1 MSNWTRNSRRNS
13 VTFFLILINLTVW
26 GLQIVPGSLVTEYLG
41 LYPAIVPYEP
51 WRLITSGFAHN
62 DGFFSDP
69 TSVLH
74 ILFNMY
80 SLFIFGQVLEPMLGR
95 LRFLV
100 LYLTAILGGGV
111 LVIWMNS
118 PFSWTVGASGGIFG
132 LMAAYFVLMR
142 AIGGNASQVMG
153 LIAINL
159 VFSFLPGVSWQGHI
173 GGLVA
178 GGAVALVMSKTRSRK
193 SQPAQVVG
201 VAIVI
206 GLLLV
211 AAYLRVEQLTI
222 IPLGIPSLPNVVE

>member
-1 MSNWTRNSRRNS
+1 MSNWARGNRRNS

-62 DGFFSDP
+62 DGFFTDP

-100 LYLTAILGGGV
+100 LYLAAILGGGV

-132 LMAAYFVLMR
+132 LMAGFFILMR
-142 AIGGNASQVMG
+142 ATGGNSSQVMG

-178 GGAVALVMSKTRSRK
+178 GGAVAFVMAKTRRR
-193 SQPAQVVG
+193 SQRAAQVLG
-201 VAIVI
+201 VAVVI
-206 GLLLV
+206 GVILF
-211 AAYLRVEQLTI
+211 AAYLRVEQLTV